1 MVISGAFYGFCR
13 LKTRC
18 LQITSQR
25 GFFLQIYDF
34 VVQKKVLQTNEEE
47 KLKKNTVLLIC
58 KFGWLAQQNIDQVQR
73 ILRKAC
79 EWKDEF
85 TFNNFKRG
93 LFQSNLV
100 WWLNV
105 TTDDRQ
111 CMKLKVKRISEKCI
125 YMYICIIN

>member
-1 MVISGAFYGFCR
+1 
-13 LKTRC
+13 
-18 LQITSQR
+18 
-25 GFFLQIYDF
+25 
-34 VVQKKVLQTNEEE
+34 
-47 KLKKNTVLLIC
+47 
-58 KFGWLAQQNIDQVQR
+58 
-73 ILRKAC
+73 LRKAC

-111 CMKLKVKRISEKCI
+111 CMNLKVKRISEKCI